1 MNVSVR
7 IRCLPTGDSWPVLAE
22 SVGFLANYV
31 LTDPRPQPADWSKQ
45 IQSERHWERSSARF
59 ELVYYHTMFGWFL
72 NHGPPLYFLPGR
84 EAQRRALGVVVRCL
98 HLVACG
104 AAPPLVSS
112 S

>member
-1 MNVSVR
+1 MNTNYESKFSKQMYR
-7 IRCLPTGDSWPVLAE
+7 GYNEWCLL
-22 SVGFLANYV
+22 LANYV

-72 NHGPPLYFLPGR
+72 NHGPPLYFLAGR